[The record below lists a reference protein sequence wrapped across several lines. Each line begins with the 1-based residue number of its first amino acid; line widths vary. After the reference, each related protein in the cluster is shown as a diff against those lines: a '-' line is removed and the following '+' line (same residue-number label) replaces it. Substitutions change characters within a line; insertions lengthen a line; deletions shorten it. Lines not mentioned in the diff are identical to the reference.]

1 MVLGSGTGLGS
12 GPNADKIWLY
22 EWNAE
27 GHLSRVV
34 RPDGQSVEFL
44 YDPLGR
50 RVAKTFASRTTRWVW
65 DGNLPLHEWQEETGI
80 ILDVEPPPAYEMD
93 ARLAEVL
100 QLLRV
105 SPR

>member
-1 MVLGSGTGLGS
+1 V
-12 GPNADKIWLY
+12 I
-22 EWNAE
+22 
-27 GHLSRVV
+27 
-34 RPDGQSVEFL
+34 RPHGQIVEFL

-50 RVAKTFASRTTRWVW
+50 SLAKSFAGRPTRWVW

-100 QLLRV
+100 QLLRDKTLSPV
-105 SPR
+105 SPQGPPQRPSEQSPISWPFEP